1 MSIKHLFF
9 TAFLAAGLAGCSST
23 PTNEG
28 TENGA
33 GAAEKSVQTEAVGAT
48 GSEVSTGA
56 AGNETA
62 SSAEDLAAEKA
73 KEAEDKLKQLEAAAL
88 GKMVHFD
95 FDKSEIKPEY
105 YDVIKAEADY
115 LAAVP
120 SMSVTVEGH
129 CDERGTR
136 EYNLALGERRANAV
150 KNALIAQGISPS
162 RIITISYGEERP
174 LDPRHNEEAW
184 AKNRRAEFKFQK

>member
-9 TAFLAAGLAGCSST
+9 TAFLAIGLVGCSST
-23 PTNEG
+23 PTNDQ
-28 TENGA
+28 
-33 GAAEKSVQTEAVGAT
+33 SAT
-48 GSEVSTGA
+48 GSEQ
-56 AGNETA
+56 TA
-62 SSAEDLAAEKA
+62 SKEAKGATTAGASTEGTQSAEDLAAQKA
-73 KEAEDKLKQLEAAAL
+73 DAEAKVKQLADAAL

-95 FDKSEIKPEY
+95 FDKSEIKPDY
-105 YDVIKAEADY
+105 YPVIKAEADY

-120 SMSVTVEGH
+120 SMTVTVEGH

-150 KNALIAQGISPS
+150 KMALIAQGIDPS
-162 RIITISYGEERP
+162 RITTISYGEERP

-184 AKNRRAEFKFQK
+184 AKNRRAEFKFHQ